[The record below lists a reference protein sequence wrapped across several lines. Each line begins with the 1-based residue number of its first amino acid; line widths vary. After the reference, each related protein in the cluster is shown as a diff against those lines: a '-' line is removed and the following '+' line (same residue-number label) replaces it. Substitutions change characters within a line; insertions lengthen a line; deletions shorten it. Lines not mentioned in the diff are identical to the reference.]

1 MGAKGTCQKLT
12 SQRNPLPVCNLS
24 EEPYPLD
31 RDPGKSFL
39 CRERVGGRA
48 SRVLSLSSPPPKMSQ
63 VPVPRSSCHLLC
75 CPGAERLEEVVCL
88 AGSSQVY
95 IGYVYKPPG
104 ACSAVVAVPRPDL
117 GPSPACPQ

>member
-48 SRVLSLSSPPPKMSQ
+48 SRVLSLSSPPPPNVS
-63 VPVPRSSCHLLC
+63 SSCAKVLL
-75 CPGAERLEEVVCL
+75 
-88 AGSSQVY
+88 
-95 IGYVYKPPG
+95 PP
-104 ACSAVVAVPRPDL
+104 AVL
-117 GPSPACPQ
+117 SWC